1 GGCVLRL
8 ADDERQR
15 TEDGSI
21 FVCCLSSDVRRL
33 SSVNRKESTMKLY
46 GFPPSP
52 NTWKVRAVAA
62 QLGIPLD
69 LALVDLTKPRTPN
82 YLALNPTGRTPTLVD
97 SDLTLTE

>member
-1 GGCVLRL
+1 MR
-8 ADDERQR
+8 
-15 TEDGSI
+15 
-21 FVCCLSSDVRRL
+21 
-33 SSVNRKESTMKLY
+33 LY

-69 LALVDLTKPRTPN
+69 LELVDLTKPRTAD

-97 SDLTLTE
+97 GDFMTVTERSLGEEIEAHRRAASDQDVSPVLSTARAIPPS